1 MSTVKAVLSRIA
13 ACSGLPGTIS
23 LRLREATS
31 AVTHRRLA
39 AAGGAVAVCGL
50 AAALAACT
58 PSTPVAQTTYEAKV
72 ERTAGGI
79 PTITAAD
86 YGSLGFGTGYAMAQ
100 DNICLLADI
109 FLTYSAERSR
119 FLGPQ
124 EGNLQSDFFY
134 QLFIDRGE
142 ANEPLADA
150 RQNEMFR
157 GAADGYNR
165 YLRDVGVDKL
175 PDSSCRGKAWVR
187 PIEAIDL
194 RRVSR
199 MNFFYPQLLTQ
210 LVAAVPPAGKAVS
223 AVTPMAQG
231 EYLAQQIEQA
241 LRVPLGGHGSN
252 GVAIGG
258 DGSAD
263 GTGMLLANPH
273 MPWHGPYRFYAFHQ
287 IIPGELNVVG
297 ANVIGRPQ
305 VGFGATEHVAWTST
319 VQTAAMHTF
328 YRLDLVE
335 GKPTSY
341 LFDGK
346 PHDMLAE
353 TVTVKVLGEDGK
365 LTEQSHTF
373 HSTHYGALLVGGGN
387 FLWNDAHAYA
397 LRVTDAGWRGMEAL
411 IPEYQAKS
419 VRELKAIHAKY
430 QFLPSNV
437 IAADSSGEAYYADP
451 APLPN
456 LTDAQQ
462 DECKVPG
469 GLDGSRSAC
478 MWQNDPDAAV
488 PGILGPSKLPSL
500 IRRDYVTNS
509 NDSYWLANPAEPL
522 TGFFAR
528 SPYGLSVGTERT
540 LRTRSGLAMVRDRLA
555 GTDGQP
561 GKKFTLAQLQGLMMS
576 NEAYTGKLLRDDL
589 VTLCRHQPKVTLDD
603 STTVDLG
610 EACAVLAAWDL
621 HENLDSRG
629 VILFREFLLAA
640 GASNTKGSRTLPAS
654 LNYAV
659 PFDAADAVDTPR
671 GLNPTDNPNALRALA
686 TAVKKLREA
695 GIALDAPLAD
705 MQYVNRNGLRI
716 PIHGGPDTM
725 GAFNIISSYSP
736 TGATYPMTEI
746 PGGSSWIQATEF
758 TKNGPV
764 SRGVL
769 TYSQSTNPDSPH
781 YSDMTM
787 LFSQKK
793 WVDLPFTAEA
803 VTAAA
808 TSTLRL
814 TGKPSPA
821 AK

>member
-1 MSTVKAVLSRIA
+1 MSTVKAVWSRITA
-13 ACSGLPGTIS
+13 GSGLPSGKP
-23 LRLREATS
+23 LRLRKSAWLVPPRRRSTAGS
-31 AVTHRRLA
+31 AVVL
-39 AAGGAVAVCGL
+39 CGL
-50 AAALAACT
+50 VAALSACT
-58 PSTPVAQTTYEAKV
+58 PSTPVAQATYEAKV
-72 ERTAGGI
+72 QRTAGGI
-79 PTITAAD
+79 PTITASD
-86 YGSLGFGTGYAMAQ
+86 YASLGFGTGYAMAQ

-119 FLGPQ
+119 FLGAQ
-124 EGNLQSDFFY
+124 DGNLPSDFFY
-134 QLFIDRGE
+134 QLFIDRDE

-150 RQNEMFR
+150 RQNDMFR

-210 LVAAVPPAGKAVS
+210 IVAAEPPAADAVS
-223 AVTPMAQG
+223 AIMPKAQG
-231 EYLAQQIEQA
+231 EYVALQIEQA

-252 GVAIGG
+252 GVAIGSE
-258 DGSAD
+258 GSVD

-305 VGFGATEHVAWTST
+305 VGFGTSEHLAWTST

-353 TVTVKVLGEDGK
+353 TVSIKVLGEDGQ

-456 LTDAQQ
+456 LSDAQL
-462 DECKVPG
+462 DDCKVPG
-469 GLDGSRSAC
+469 GLDGSRAAC
-478 MWQNDPDAAV
+478 MWQDDPDAAV

-509 NDSYWLANPAEPL
+509 NDSYWLANPEEPL
-522 TGFFAR
+522 TGFFAN
-528 SPYGLSVGTERT
+528 SPYGPSVGTERT

-555 GTDGQP
+555 GTDGES
-561 GKKFTLAQLQGLMMS
+561 GKKFTLDQLQRLMMS

-589 VTLCRHQPKVTLDD
+589 VALCRKHPEVTLDD
-603 STTVDLG
+603 ATTVDLG
-610 EACAVLAAWDL
+610 EACSVLAGWDL

-629 VILFREFLLAA
+629 VILFREFLVAA
-640 GASNTKGSRTLPAS
+640 GASNTKGSRTLPPS

-659 PFDAADAVDTPR
+659 PFDATNAVDTPR
-671 GLNPTDNPNALRALA
+671 GLDTTDNPNALRALA
-686 TAVKKLREA
+686 TAVNKLREA
-695 GIALDAPLAD
+695 GMALDVPLAD
-705 MQYVNRNGLRI
+705 MQYVTRNNRRI

-736 TGATYPMTEI
+736 AGATYPMTEI
-746 PGGSSWIQATEF
+746 PGGASWIQATEF
-758 TKNGPV
+758 TKTGPV

-769 TYSQSTNPDSPH
+769 AYSQSTNPDSPH
-781 YSDMTM
+781 YSDMTE

-803 VTAAA
+803 VDAAA
-808 TSTLRL
+808 VSTLHL
-814 TGKPSPA
+814 TEEPSA
-821 AK
+821 ALK